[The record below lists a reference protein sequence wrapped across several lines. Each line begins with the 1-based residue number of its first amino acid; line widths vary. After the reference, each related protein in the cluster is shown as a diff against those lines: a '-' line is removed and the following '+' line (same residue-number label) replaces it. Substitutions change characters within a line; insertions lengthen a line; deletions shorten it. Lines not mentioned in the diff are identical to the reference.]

1 MKIFR
6 SPQLLALTI
15 VATLAV
21 SACNRNDSSDDAAAP
36 TAAPDVTAT
45 SPTTDPATGPPLEP
59 VPEPAAG
66 TVTGSGTGTAPAA
79 SGTMAS
85 QFTVRSISVGNAASA
100 DRSVIA
106 RPGVSRIDP
115 IIVSVR
121 TDGSASN
128 VNIGARLTYQD
139 GQVAGEESQVLN
151 TSGSEITNI
160 EFRDA
165 NGWPEGRYTVDVT
178 VNGQPAG
185 AGQQIE
191 VR

>member
-1 MKIFR
+1 MKTLR
-6 SPQLLALTI
+6 SSQLLALAI
-15 VATLAV
+15 AAALAL
-21 SACNRNDSSDDAAAP
+21 SACNRNDSDDAAAP
-36 TAAPDVTAT
+36 TATPTPATTPDATAT
-45 SPTTDPATGPPLEP
+45 SPTTDPALGPA
-59 VPEPAAG
+59 PEPATGA
-66 TVTGSGTGTAPAA
+66 VTGTGTGSAA

-85 QFTVRSISVGNAASA
+85 QFTVRSITVGNAAA
-100 DRSVIA
+100 TDRSVVA

-139 GQVAGEESQVLN
+139 GQVAGEENQTLN
-151 TSGSEITNI
+151 TSGPEITNI

-165 NGWPEGRYTVDVT
+165 NGWPRGRYTVDVT

-185 AGQQIE
+185 MSQQID
-191 VR
+191 VL